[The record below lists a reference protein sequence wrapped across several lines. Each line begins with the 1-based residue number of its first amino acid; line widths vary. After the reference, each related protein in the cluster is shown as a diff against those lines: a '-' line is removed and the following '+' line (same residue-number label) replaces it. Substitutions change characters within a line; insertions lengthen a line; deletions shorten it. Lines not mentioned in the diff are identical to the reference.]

1 MNLKTQKESRRLNL
15 NNMAKEISEES
26 KFQISV
32 KTLISIV
39 VAVATVISAY
49 FGLMASI
56 NSKFSE
62 LESQVEKALELPKPG
77 TGTYTIDM
85 GDPAASNTWPP
96 TRMEFNMK
104 DQMARNQIETLI
116 KEIDELKEEIKLLR
130 K

>member
-1 MNLKTQKESRRLNL
+1 
-15 NNMAKEISEES
+15 MAKEISEES

-56 NSKFSE
+56 NSKFLE
-62 LESQVEKALELPKPG
+62 LEGQVQKALELPKPG
-77 TGTYTIDM
+77 TGIYTIDLS
-85 GDPAASNTWPP
+85 DPAASQSWPP

-104 DQMARNQIETLI
+104 DQMARNQIDQLI
-116 KEIDELKEEIKLLR
+116 KEIDEMKEEIKSLR
-130 K
+130 Q

>member
-1 MNLKTQKESRRLNL
+1 MVKEL
-15 NNMAKEISEES
+15 SEDS
-26 KFQISV
+26 KFQVSV

-39 VAVATVISAY
+39 VAVVTVVSAY

-62 LESQVEKALELPKPG
+62 LEVKVQEALEKPKPG

-85 GDPAASNTWPP
+85 GDPAATNTWPP

-104 DQMARNQIETLI
+104 DQMARNKIDVFA
-116 KEIDELKEEIKLLR
+116 KEIEELNDEIKLLR

>member
-1 MNLKTQKESRRLNL
+1 
-15 NNMAKEISEES
+15 MAKELSEES

-32 KTLISIV
+32 KTLIGIV

-62 LESQVEKALELPKPG
+62 LEIKVQEALEKPVPG

-85 GDPAASNTWPP
+85 GDPAATNTWPP

-104 DQMARNQIETLI
+104 DQMARNQIDMLI
-116 KEIDELKEEIKLLR
+116 KEIEEMKEEIKELR

>member
-1 MNLKTQKESRRLNL
+1 MSKEL
-15 NNMAKEISEES
+15 SEES

-56 NSKFSE
+56 NSKFGE
-62 LESQVEKALELPKPG
+62 LEAKVEKALELPKPG
-77 TGTYTIDM
+77 TGIYTIDM
-85 GDPAASNTWPP
+85 GDPAATNTWPP

-104 DQMARNQIETLI
+104 DQMARNQIDGLV
-116 KEIDELKEEIKLLR
+116 KEMDEMKEEIKLLR
-130 K
+130 Q

>member
-1 MNLKTQKESRRLNL
+1 
-15 NNMAKEISEES
+15 MAKELSEES

-39 VAVATVISAY
+39 VAVAMVISAY

-62 LESQVEKALELPKPG
+62 LEDKVEKALELPKPG
-77 TGTYTIDM
+77 TGIYTIDLS
-85 GDPAASNTWPP
+85 DPAASQSWPP

-104 DQMARNQIETLI
+104 DQMARNQIDQLI
-116 KEIDELKEEIKLLR
+116 KEIDEMKEEIKSLR
-130 K
+130 Q

>member
-1 MNLKTQKESRRLNL
+1 
-15 NNMAKEISEES
+15 MAKELSEDS

-39 VAVATVISAY
+39 VAVVTIVSAY

-56 NSKFSE
+56 NSKFGE
-62 LESQVEKALELPKPG
+62 LEAKVEKALELPKPG

-85 GDPAASNTWPP
+85 GDPAATNTWPP

-104 DQMARNQIETLI
+104 DQMARNQIDQII
-116 KEIDELKEEIKLLR
+116 KDLDYIKDEIKLLR

>member
-1 MNLKTQKESRRLNL
+1 
-15 NNMAKEISEES
+15 MAKELSEDS

-32 KTLISIV
+32 KTLVSIV
-39 VAVATVISAY
+39 VAVVTVVSAY

-56 NSKFSE
+56 NSKFTE
-62 LESQVEKALELPKPG
+62 LETKVQQALELPKPG

-85 GDPAASNTWPP
+85 GDPAATNTWPP

-104 DQMARNQIETLI
+104 DQMARNQIDALE
-116 KEIDELKEEIKLLR
+116 KEVDELKDEIKLLR

>member
-1 MNLKTQKESRRLNL
+1 MDKEL
-15 NNMAKEISEES
+15 SEES
-26 KFQISV
+26 KFQISI

-39 VAVATVISAY
+39 VAVVTVVSAY

-56 NSKFSE
+56 NSKFTE
-62 LESQVEKALELPKPG
+62 LETKVQQALELPKPG

-85 GDPAASNTWPP
+85 GDPAATNTWPP

-104 DQMARNQIETLI
+104 DQMARNQIDQII
-116 KEIDELKEEIKLLR
+116 KDLDYIKDEIKLLR

>member
-1 MNLKTQKESRRLNL
+1 
-15 NNMAKEISEES
+15 MAKELSEES

-32 KTLISIV
+32 KTLIGIV

-62 LESQVEKALELPKPG
+62 LEIKVQEALEKPVPG

-85 GDPAASNTWPP
+85 GDPAATNTWPP

-104 DQMARNQIETLI
+104 DQMARNQIDALV
-116 KEIDELKEEIKLLR
+116 KEVDELKDEIKLLR
-130 K
+130 Q

>member
-1 MNLKTQKESRRLNL
+1 
-15 NNMAKEISEES
+15 MAKELSEDS
-26 KFQISV
+26 KFQVSV

-56 NSKFSE
+56 NSKFTDLE
-62 LESQVEKALELPKPG
+62 LKVQEALEKPVPG

-85 GDPAASNTWPP
+85 GDPAATNTWPP

-104 DQMARNQIETLI
+104 DQMARNKIDAVI
-116 KEIDELKEEIKLLR
+116 KEMDELKEEIKELR
-130 K
+130 

>member
-1 MNLKTQKESRRLNL
+1 MP
-15 NNMAKEISEES
+15 KEISEES

-39 VAVATVISAY
+39 VAVAAVISAY

-56 NSKFSE
+56 NSKFAD
-62 LESQVEKALELPKPG
+62 LEIKVEKALELPKPG
-77 TGTYTIDM
+77 TGTYVIDM

-104 DQMARNQIETLI
+104 DQMARNQIDQLI
-116 KEIDELKEEIKLLR
+116 KEIEEMNEEIKELR

>member
-1 MNLKTQKESRRLNL
+1 
-15 NNMAKEISEES
+15 MAKELSEES
-26 KFQISV
+26 KFQISI

-39 VAVATVISAY
+39 VAVATIISAY
-49 FGLMASI
+49 FGLMGSI
-56 NSKFSE
+56 NSKFAD
-62 LESQVEKALELPKPG
+62 LEIKVEEALEKPKPG

-104 DQMARNQIETLI
+104 DQMARNQIDALV
-116 KEIDELKEEIKLLR
+116 KEIDEMKEEIKELR